1 MKHFPDQD
9 AAFSAEGLLQS
20 SGFATKANVILIR
33 WPVVLVGCAL
43 ALMRARPAWFTPLLY
58 LFALSYVASN
68 LGLYL
73 IGEAAFRSLRFNAG
87 LIALDS
93 LALLAALLAN
103 GGIEPH
109 FYLACVLLVVICSIF
124 ENPRWVAMVALLAP
138 LIYAGIFFQAT
149 EYNPAGFMQVVFLL
163 TIGLYYGHFSHWVRT
178 RRTLA
183 ARAEQRSQAKTELL
197 NILSHELK
205 TPLTVIGSYTQ
216 ALKGSA
222 LGEINPAQEDALA
235 KVLRQTEHL
244 ENIVNVILESASVET
259 GAASVEREEL
269 VLSEFLDELRQHC
282 EGVMQNSK
290 VTLIWDYPAP
300 MPVVRSDPGK
310 LKIILMN
317 LIHNAVKFT
326 DTGEIRVSARHDRE
340 LAKMAFA
347 VADTGIGIAPEELPF
362 VFDKFWQVE
371 SARTKTQSGIGM
383 GLYIVRAFTELLGG
397 KVSVNSTVGQGAEF
411 TVELPAG

>member
-1 MKHFPDQD
+1 MKHFPDHD
-9 AAFSAEGLLQS
+9 AAFSASGTFRP

-33 WPVVLVGCAL
+33 WPVVLIGCAL
-43 ALMRARPAWFTPLLY
+43 VLMRTLPASFTLLLY
-58 LFALSYVASN
+58 LFALSYVATN
-68 LGLYL
+68 LGLYF
-73 IGEAAFRSLRFNAG
+73 IGETTFQGLKFNAG

-93 LALLAALLAN
+93 LALLTALIAN
-103 GGIEPH
+103 GDIEPH

-124 ENPRWVAMVALLAP
+124 ENSRWVAMVALLAP
-138 LIYAGIFFQAT
+138 LIYAAFFFQAND
-149 EYNPAGFMQVVFLL
+149 YNPAGFMQVVFLF

-178 RRTLA
+178 QRTLA

-205 TPLTVIGSYTQ
+205 TPLTVIASYTQ
-216 ALKGSA
+216 ALKSSA
-222 LGEINPAQEDALA
+222 LGEINPAQEDALV
-235 KVLRQTEHL
+235 KVLRQTDHL
-244 ENIVNVILESASVET
+244 ENIVDVILESASVET
-259 GAASVEREEL
+259 GIASVEREEL
-269 VLSEFLDELRQHC
+269 VLSEFLDELRQNC
-282 EGVMQNSK
+282 EGVTQNPK
-290 VTLIWDYPAP
+290 VNLIWDYPAP

-326 DTGEIRVSARHDRE
+326 DNGEIRVSARHDCE
-340 LAKMAFA
+340 QAKMAFA
-347 VADTGIGIAPEELPF
+347 VADTGIGIPPEELPF

-371 SARTKTQSGIGM
+371 SARTRTQSGIGM

-397 KVSVNSTVGQGAEF
+397 RVSVNSTVGRGAEF

>member
-1 MKHFPDQD
+1 MKYFPDHD
-9 AAFSAEGLLQS
+9 APFAADGTLRL
-20 SGFATKANVILIR
+20 SGFATRANVILIR
-33 WPVVLVGCAL
+33 WPVVLIGCAL
-43 ALMRARPAWFTPLLY
+43 VLMRARPAWFAPLLH
-58 LFALSYVASN
+58 LFAILYVASN
-68 LGLYL
+68 LGLYF
-73 IGEAAFRSLRFNAG
+73 IGEAAFRGLRFNAG
-87 LIALDS
+87 LMALDS
-93 LALLAALLAN
+93 LALLGALIAN
-103 GGIEPH
+103 GAIEPH
-109 FYLACVLLVVICSIF
+109 FYLACVLLIVVCSIF
-124 ENPRWVAMVALLAP
+124 ENPRWVALVALLAP
-138 LIYAGIFFQAT
+138 LIYAGFFFDSS

-183 ARAEQRSQAKTELL
+183 ERAEQRSQAKTELL

-205 TPLTVIGSYTQ
+205 TPLTVIASYTQ
-216 ALKGSA
+216 ALKSSA

-235 KVLRQTEHL
+235 KVLRQAEQL

-259 GAASVEREEL
+259 GAAWVRREEL
-269 VLSEFLDELRQHC
+269 VLSEFLDELKQNC
-282 EGVMQNSK
+282 EGVVQNSG

-326 DTGEIRVSARHDRE
+326 DKGEIRVTARHDRE
-340 LAKMAFA
+340 QSKMAFA

-371 SARTKTQSGIGM
+371 SARTGTQSGIGM